1 MLQSFTERSES
12 NFTFF
17 RLWGYLMFHMSKGL
31 SVYKIFMSTSSIR
44 SPVNLV
50 PEISVYLNF

>member
-17 RLWGYLMFHMSKGL
+17 RLWEHLMFHMSKGL
-31 SVYKIFMSTSSIR
+31 SVYKIFMPTSSIP